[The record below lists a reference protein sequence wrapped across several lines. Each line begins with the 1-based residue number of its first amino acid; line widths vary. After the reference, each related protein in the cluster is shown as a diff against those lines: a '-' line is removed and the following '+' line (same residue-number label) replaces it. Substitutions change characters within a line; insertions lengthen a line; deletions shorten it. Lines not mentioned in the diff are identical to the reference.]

1 LSGWCADKAGV
12 STFVRFSDDR
22 WLLFFIIVTLFVVV
36 VFVFVFVIVPVRV
49 FGWEADESDKART
62 D

>member
-1 LSGWCADKAGV
+1 LSGWCAGKAGV

-22 WLLFFIIVTLFVVV
+22 WLLFFIIVTLFVV
-36 VFVFVFVIVPVRV
+36 FVFVIVPVRV